1 MARSLNSLA
10 VAVVVALA
18 GAAFV
23 PAAASAGESQAVGRY
38 RVQARVPVACWVRP
52 SGTLL
57 AGGGL
62 SGSVVEACNAPGGF
76 TVRASYRPLGE
87 LERASLSYGGRV
99 INLSK
104 TGEQDLRRSSVATI
118 RSVNYQFED
127 VDLAE
132 PLVLSLTIQ
141 PL

>member
-1 MARSLNSLA
+1 MTRSLTSLA
-10 VAVVVALA
+10 VAVAVAVS
-18 GAAFV
+18 GATFA

-52 SGTLL
+52 SGAVL

-87 LERASLSYGGRV
+87 LEKARLSYAGRL
-99 INLSK
+99 IDLSK
-104 TGEQDLRRSSVATI
+104 SGEQDLRRSGVATI
-118 RSVNYQFED
+118 RSVNYRFED

-132 PLVLSLTIQ
+132 PLILSLTIQ